1 MGKLE
6 RRGAVA
12 GPAKGPVTD
21 FDSSPSFLISAIGNK
36 LAVIAARNLRKL
48 VGLSLMEWKVL
59 AVLGAEPAAAPGR
72 IIEVS
77 GVNKAAVSRAV
88 TALERRGLVIRGPSP
103 DHGLR
108 TRLYLT
114 AAGQEVHDR
123 GIGARIEAEQQ
134 LLSGL
139 SPADRTRLVDAL
151 RRITL
156 NLGPMSD
163 GR

>member
-1 MGKLE
+1 MTRP
-6 RRGAVA
+6 RRSRAV
-12 GPAKGPVTD
+12 T
-21 FDSSPSFLISAIGNK
+21 
-36 LAVIAARNLRKL
+36 ARLT
-48 VGLSLMEWKVL
+48 
-59 AVLGAEPAAAPGR
+59 AAAPGR

-123 GIGARIEAEQQ
+123 GIGARIQAEQQ

-139 SPADRTRLVDAL
+139 SPADRTWLVETL